1 MELFEYIDKIDK
13 PYDIFYSTSTSSAMH
28 WHYYCEILYMRSG
41 KMCLKCNDYS
51 FELVE
56 GDICYIYPLQ
66 LHETQKI
73 EGNKADYA
81 VIKFDIHTIN
91 IPDAYIQ
98 KMYDY
103 FVTRTSEQDYCLI
116 VKNAEKISD
125 TIANIVDEYNSNE
138 ELHSFKMQSDIFSTL
153 IYIARMCDKK
163 LPQIKEKQSD
173 SSLSF
178 YRILEYIDLH
188 SEEQIDVQELAEK
201 CHLSYSHFARLFRE
215 NYGRSCKEY
224 ITYIRLNKADEL
236 LMHTNYDI
244 SYIAAKTGFFD
255 SSHLIKTYK
264 RWKGITP
271 KQQRMLYAKS
281 ISYIETC

>member
-13 PYDIFYSTSTSSAMH
+13 PYDIFYSESPSSAMH
-28 WHYYCEILYMRSG
+28 WHHYCEILYIRKG
-41 KMCLKCNDYS
+41 NLRLKCNDYS
-51 FELVE
+51 FELEE

-66 LHETQKI
+66 LHKTQKI
-73 EGNKADYA
+73 GNNPVDYA

-116 VKNAEKISD
+116 VKNSETISD
-125 TIANIVDEYNSNE
+125 TVASIVSEYNSKE
-138 ELHSFKMQSDIFSTL
+138 ELHTFKMQADIYNIL
-153 IYIARMCDKK
+153 IYIARMCNKE
-163 LPQIKEKQSD
+163 LPQTKEKQSD
-173 SSLSF
+173 DSLSF

-236 LMHTNYDI
+236 LMHTNYDL
-244 SYIAAKTGFFD
+244 SFIAAKTGFFD

-271 KQQRMLYAKS
+271 KQQRILYKK
-281 ISYIETC
+281 